1 MSEKL
6 LRGLALPLFCLALAG
21 AFWRAPRPASPA
33 FVTPPAAQASTLPP
47 LLNGDMLPKVARA
60 SFQVSL
66 AELPDG
72 RIAAAW
78 LAGDPDKP
86 AEFAIWLSRLD
97 KSGWSAPQVIAN
109 QGSTAGGTFAHVRG
123 IGDPL
128 IYAEGSWLH
137 LWYSSYTLG
146 GEAGSSLNIT
156 TSTDGGAN
164 WSKPRKLQ
172 TSPLSNLST
181 RTYGAPLPLADGGLA
196 LPLSHDFIA
205 RHGEWLRLSA
215 DGHVLEKSRM
225 PQATASLQPAAVVLG
240 ERSAL
245 AVLRDASPKAGKVRM
260 VTTEDGGA
268 SWSAGVALPIDNPN
282 SPVALLRL
290 KSGRLLLAGN
300 PPPGREA
307 LHFWI
312 STDQGQ
318 TWQASRSVE
327 AAADGAADFSNPA
340 LLLGRDGRI
349 HLAYTWRGQGIK
361 HVAFSEAW
369 LDGGQP

>member
-1 MSEKL
+1 MAEKL
-6 LRGLALPLFCLALAG
+6 LRWLALPLFGLALAG
-21 AFWRAPRPASPA
+21 AFWRAPAPASPA
-33 FVTPPAAQASTLPP
+33 FVTPPPAQASTLPP
-47 LLNGDMLPKVARA
+47 VLSGEMLPKIARS

-66 AELPDG
+66 TELPDG

-78 LAGDPDKP
+78 LAGDPDEP

-97 KSGWSAPQVIAN
+97 PAGWSTPQVIAN
-109 QGSTAGGTFAHVRG
+109 RGSTAGGTFAHVRG

-172 TSPLSNLST
+172 TTPLANLST
-181 RTYGAPLPLADGGLA
+181 RTYGAPLPLADGGIG

-215 DGHVLEKSRM
+215 DGRILEKSRM
-225 PQATASLQPAAVVLG
+225 PQTAASLQPAVAALG

-245 AVLRDASPKAGKVRM
+245 AVLRDASPTAGKVR
-260 VTTEDGGA
+260 VATTEDGGA
-268 SWSAGVALPIDNPN
+268 TWSTGTALPIDNPN

-307 LHFWI
+307 LRLWI
-312 STDQGQ
+312 SADQGQ
-318 TWQASRSVE
+318 SWQASRGIE

-349 HLAYTWRGQGIK
+349 HLAYTWRGQGIR

-369 LDGGQP
+369 LDGGTP